1 MLRATAT
8 QISSNDAD
16 QLKKLFVPAKRRA
29 IDDIN
34 DSLAEF
40 RQKKAMGL
48 AGVGVDLHHQLE
60 NIARADHAT
69 ELRISE
75 QVGSATGS

>member
-1 MLRATAT
+1 MFPWV
-8 QISSNDAD
+8 S
-16 QLKKLFVPAKRRA
+16 AKRRA

-40 RQKKAMGL
+40 RQKKALGL

-69 ELRISE
+69 ALRISE
-75 QVGSATGS
+75 QVRISTSTHASI